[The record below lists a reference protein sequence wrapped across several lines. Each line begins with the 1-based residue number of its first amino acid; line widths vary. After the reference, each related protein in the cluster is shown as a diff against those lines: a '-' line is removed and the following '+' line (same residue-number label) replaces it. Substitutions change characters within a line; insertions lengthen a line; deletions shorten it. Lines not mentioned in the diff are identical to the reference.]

1 MIDWTAI
8 IDIIFLVSVLFVTFE
23 TVISRPSLI
32 SDKFLELFFIRID
45 ELFGHWAVNQEIL
58 YISFGQFNFT
68 VNSTLITRIYLIKAV
83 LRANHREYI

>member
-1 MIDWTAI
+1 MIDCTAI

-45 ELFGHWAVNQEIL
+45 ELFGH
-58 YISFGQFNFT
+58 
-68 VNSTLITRIYLIKAV
+68 
-83 LRANHREYI
+83 